1 MSTNEEVSYEQTG
14 IISGFL
20 QNKGDW
26 WIFPDEWRK
35 ENYIRIKN
43 KWEWNKREISKFLIV
58 DKKET
63 ENDINGTFNYLK
75 MSLLI

>member
-35 ENYIRIKN
+35 ENYTQIKN
-43 KWEWNKREISKFLIV
+43 KWEWNKQEIPKFLR
-58 DKKET
+58 DW
-63 ENDINGTFNYLK
+63 NDINGVFNYLK
-75 MSLLI
+75 MSLLV